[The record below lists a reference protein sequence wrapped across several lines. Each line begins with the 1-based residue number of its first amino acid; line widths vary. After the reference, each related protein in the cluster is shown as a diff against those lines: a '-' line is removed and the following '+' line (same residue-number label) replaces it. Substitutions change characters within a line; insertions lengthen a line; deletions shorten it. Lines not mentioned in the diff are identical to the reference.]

1 MLHNRSSILG
11 KLIGKLRKFNTRYR
25 LVPWDQFENN
35 LDFEMDTSIFLSH
48 SIEEEIR
55 NVLRLIRVTKVRRSL
70 LVILNDV
77 TEKDLLVFKSEI
89 EQLKKNS
96 MFFLVFKTKE
106 GQIKWYQ
113 VITLNRRTKVIK
125 IVLAQL
131 YFDCFLENSIFH
143 FYCKQVT

>member
-11 KLIGKLRKFNTRYR
+11 KFIGNLRKLNTRYR
-25 LVPWDQFENN
+25 FVPWDQFENN

-48 SIEEEIR
+48 SNDDEIR
-55 NVLRLIRVTKVRRSL
+55 NFLRLIRVTKVRRSL

-106 GQIKWYQ
+106 GQMKWYQ
-113 VITLNRRTKVIK
+113 VITLNRRTKVIT
-125 IVLAQL
+125 IVLVQF
-131 YFDCFLENSIFH
+131 YFD
-143 FYCKQVT
+143 